1 MNTSS
6 KMLRAMVVPK
16 AMPRH
21 TLMLR
26 FTRAYC
32 WAPKFCPT
40 KVVMAMPK
48 ALITIQMKP
57 SILPMAAQEAMA
69 SVPKELMLACTTR
82 LDTEYSTDCIPAGRP
97 MRITFFNMLLSKRM
111 RLSSTR

>member
-1 MNTSS
+1 
-6 KMLRAMVVPK
+6 MLF
-16 AMPRH
+16 
-21 TLMLR
+21 
-26 FTRAYC
+26 FTRTNF

-48 ALITIQMKP
+48 ALITIQIKP
-57 SILPMAAQEAMA
+57 SILPMATQEAMA

-97 MRITFFNMLLSKRM
+97 MRMTFFKMLRSKRIFF
-111 RLSSTR
+111 SSTR

>member
-1 MNTSS
+1 
-6 KMLRAMVVPK
+6 
-16 AMPRH
+16 
-21 TLMLR
+21 MLR
-26 FTRAYC
+26 FTRPYF

-48 ALITIQMKP
+48 ALITIQIKP

-82 LDTEYSTDCIPAGRP
+82 LETEYSTDCSPAGRP
-97 MRITFFNMLLSKRM
+97 MRMTLRRMPLSKRIL
-111 RLSSTR
+111 RISTR